1 MNRTS
6 NFDFTLGLVAG
17 TVIGAGLMMWLAP
30 RAAEEARRTVADS
43 ATALRD
49 RTTEQFGQA
58 GRRVTAAVDEL
69 AAKGYGI
76 RDSVADAVADGAHE
90 VARVAVAVKAAPAR
104 QL

>member
-1 MNRTS
+1 MNRNS
-6 NFDFTLGLVAG
+6 NFEFTVGLVAG

-30 RAAEEARRTVADS
+30 RAADEARRTVTDS
-43 ATALRD
+43 ANALRD
-49 RTTEQFGQA
+49 RATEQFGQA

-76 RDSVADAVADGAHE
+76 RDSVADAVAHGAHE
-90 VARVAVAVKAAPAR
+90 VERVAVAVKVPPSR